1 MKRHLTAWLAR
12 YAIGVLL
19 LLAFVC
25 TVILVAAEQ
34 YVALGIFWGIIL
46 MLLLILPML
55 SAWLAKHLAQRLA
68 EPLNKLY
75 FEQALQQCPYP
86 ELQPMMQRMA
96 ELHRS
101 MVAQRADLSDERNR
115 LYVLVE
121 NMREGLVLTDADG
134 QILIYNNA
142 ALQLLNTSQNG
153 TPPLTASD
161 LNSSS
166 EFQTLMQSVLQGNS
180 EETILYAGDTACQL
194 FAGPVRTSVQENAQP
209 DGVVLILLDVSERE
223 KRDVLRREFTSNVSH
238 ELKTPLTS
246 IYGIADMLATGM
258 VKSEDVG
265 GFALRIRDESS
276 RMIALIEDIIRLSRL
291 DDESFSAELVPL
303 DLYHIAGAVLLQLR
317 PAAECRHITI
327 TLHGSSAP
335 IMGVPVIV
343 EEMLYNLCD
352 NAIKYNVDGGSVKL
366 SVRCIGQHPVF
377 TVSDTGIG
385 IPAAERERI
394 FERFYRVDKSHS
406 RQIGGTGLGLSIVK
420 HGAAF
425 HNAVIDLH
433 STPNKGTEI
442 TLRFPGV
449 ETEMEGSTF

>member
-1 MKRHLTAWLAR
+1 MKDYLTVWLAR
-12 YAIGVLL
+12 YATGVLL
-19 LLAFVC
+19 LLAFGC

-34 YVALGIFWGIIL
+34 YVTLGIFWGIIL
-46 MLLLILPML
+46 ILLLIVPLL
-55 SAWLAKHLAQRLA
+55 SARLAKHLAQHLA
-68 EPLNKLY
+68 DPLNKLY

-86 ELQPMMQRMA
+86 ELQPMMRRMA

-115 LYVLVE
+115 LAVLVE

-134 QILIYNNA
+134 RVLVYNNA
-142 ALQLLNTSQNG
+142 ALQLLNTPQSG
-153 TPPLTASD
+153 TPPLTVSD

-166 EFQTLMQSVLQGNS
+166 EFQTLMQSVLQGNRG
-180 EETILYAGDTACQL
+180 ETVLYVNDIACQL
-194 FAGPVRTSVQENAQP
+194 IASPVRTSVQENALP
-209 DGVVLILLDVSERE
+209 DGAVLILLDVSERE

-246 IYGIADMLATGM
+246 IYGIADMLSTGM
-258 VKSEDVG
+258 VKPEDVS
-265 GFALRIRDESS
+265 GFAVRIRDEST

-291 DDESFSAELVPL
+291 DDESFSAELVPI
-303 DLYHIAGAVLLQLR
+303 DLYHVAGAVLLQLR
-317 PAAECRHITI
+317 PAAENRHITI
-327 TLHGSSAP
+327 TLHGGSAP

-352 NAIKYNVDGGSVKL
+352 NAIKYNVDGGNVKL
-366 SVRCIGQHPVF
+366 SVRHIGQHSVF

-385 IPAAERERI
+385 IPAADRERI

-425 HNAVIDLH
+425 HNAAIELH
-433 STPNKGTEI
+433 STIHKGTEI
-442 TLRFPGV
+442 TLRFPSA
-449 ETEMEGSTF
+449 ETEV

>member
-1 MKRHLTAWLAR
+1 MKRYLTTWLAR
-12 YAIGVLL
+12 YATGVLL

-25 TVILVAAEQ
+25 TVILAAAEQ
-34 YVALGIFWGIIL
+34 YVILGIFWGIIL
-46 MLLLILPML
+46 ILLLMIPLL
-55 SAWLAKHLAQRLA
+55 SARLAKHLAQHLA

-96 ELHRS
+96 ELHRR

-115 LYVLVE
+115 LSVLVE

-134 QILIYNNA
+134 RVLVYNNA
-142 ALQLLNTSQNG
+142 ALQLLNTPPNG
-153 TPPLTASD
+153 TPPLTVSD
-161 LNSSS
+161 LNSSN
-166 EFQTLMQSVLQGNS
+166 EFRTLMQSVLQGNRG
-180 EETILYAGDTACQL
+180 ETVLYMDDTACQL
-194 FAGPVRTSVQENAQP
+194 FASPVCTSVQENALP

-246 IYGIADMLATGM
+246 IYGIADMLSTGM
-258 VKSEDVG
+258 VKPEDVS
-265 GFALRIRDESS
+265 GFAVRIRDESS

-291 DDESFSAELVPL
+291 DDESFSAELVPI
-303 DLYHIAGAVLLQLR
+303 DLYHVAGAVLLQLR
-317 PAAECRHITI
+317 PAAESRHISI
-327 TLHGSSAP
+327 TLHGGSAP

-366 SVRCIGQHPVF
+366 AVRHIGQHSVF

-385 IPAAERERI
+385 IPAADCERI

-425 HNAVIDLH
+425 HNAAIDLH
-433 STPNKGTEI
+433 STPHKGTEI
-442 TLRFPGV
+442 TLRFPSA
-449 ETEMEGSTF
+449 ETEA

>member
-1 MKRHLTAWLAR
+1 MKRHLTAWFVR
-12 YAIGVLL
+12 YVTSVLL
-19 LLAFVC
+19 LPVLVC
-25 TVILVAAEQ
+25 TVIFVVTEQ
-34 YVALGIFWGIIL
+34 YVYLGILWGVTL
-46 MLLLILPML
+46 FLLLMIPPF
-55 SAWLAKHLAQRLA
+55 SAWLAKHLARRLA

-96 ELHRS
+96 KLHRS

-134 QILIYNNA
+134 RILVYNNA
-142 ALQLLNTSQNG
+142 ALQLLGTSQNT
-153 TPPLTASD
+153 TPPLTLSD

-166 EFQTLMQSVLQGNS
+166 EFQALMRSVLQGNS
-180 EETILYAGDTACQL
+180 GEIMLYADDIACQL
-194 FAGPVRTSVQENAQP
+194 FASPVRTSVQGNALP

-223 KRDVLRREFTSNVSH
+223 KRDTLRREFTSNVSH

-258 VKSEDVG
+258 VKSEDVS
-265 GFALRIRDESS
+265 GFAVRIRDESS

-291 DDESFSAELVPL
+291 DDESFSAELVPI
-303 DLYHIAGAVLLQLR
+303 DLYHVAGSVLLQLR
-317 PAAECRHITI
+317 PAAEQRHISI
-327 TLHGSSAP
+327 TLHGGSAQ

-366 SVRCIGQHPVF
+366 SVRYIGRYAVF

-385 IPAAERERI
+385 IPAADIDRI

-406 RQIGGTGLGLSIVK
+406 RRIGGTGLGLSIVK

-433 STPNKGTEI
+433 STPHKGTEI
-442 TLRFPGV
+442 TLRFPIAEV
-449 ETEMEGSTF
+449 ESDA

>member
-1 MKRHLTAWLAR
+1 MKRHLTAWFVR
-12 YAIGVLL
+12 YAMSVLL
-19 LLAFVC
+19 LPVLVC
-25 TVILVAAEQ
+25 TVIFVATEQ
-34 YVALGIFWGIIL
+34 YVYLGILWGVTL
-46 MLLLILPML
+46 FLLLMIPPF
-55 SAWLAKHLAQRLA
+55 SAWLAKYLARRLA

-96 ELHRS
+96 KLHRS

-134 QILIYNNA
+134 RILVYNNA
-142 ALQLLNTSQNG
+142 ALQLLGTPQNA
-153 TPPLTASD
+153 TPPLTLSE
-161 LNSSS
+161 LSSSS
-166 EFQTLMQSVLQGNS
+166 EFQALMRSVLQGNS
-180 EETILYAGDTACQL
+180 GEIILYADDIACQL
-194 FAGPVRTSVQENAQP
+194 FASPVRTSVQENALP

-223 KRDVLRREFTSNVSH
+223 KRDTLRREFTSNVSH

-258 VKSEDVG
+258 VKSEDVS
-265 GFALRIRDESS
+265 GFAVRIRDESS
-276 RMIALIEDIIRLSRL
+276 RMIALIEDIIRLSQL
-291 DDESFSAELVPL
+291 DDESFSAELVPI
-303 DLYHIAGAVLLQLR
+303 DLYHVAGSVLLQLR
-317 PAAECRHITI
+317 PAAEQRHISI
-327 TLHGSSAP
+327 TLHGGSAP

-352 NAIKYNVDGGSVKL
+352 NAIKYNVDSGSVEL
-366 SVRCIGQHPVF
+366 SVRYIGQHSVF

-385 IPAAERERI
+385 IPAADLDRI

-433 STPNKGTEI
+433 STPHKGTEI
-442 TLRFPGV
+442 TLRFPAAEAES
-449 ETEMEGSTF
+449 ET

>member
-1 MKRHLTAWLAR
+1 MKRHLTAWFVR
-12 YAIGVLL
+12 YVTSVLL
-19 LLAFVC
+19 LPVLVC
-25 TVILVAAEQ
+25 TVIFVATEQ
-34 YVALGIFWGIIL
+34 YVYLSIL
-46 MLLLILPML
+46 WVVTLFLLLMIPPF

-96 ELHRS
+96 KLHRS
-101 MVAQRADLSDERNR
+101 MIAQRTDLSDERNR

-134 QILIYNNA
+134 RILVYNNA
-142 ALQLLNTSQNG
+142 ALQLLGTPQNT
-153 TPPLTASD
+153 TPPLTLSD

-166 EFQTLMQSVLQGNS
+166 EFQALMQSVLQGNS
-180 EETILYAGDTACQL
+180 GEIILYADDIACQL
-194 FAGPVRTSVQENAQP
+194 FASPVRTSVQENALP

-223 KRDVLRREFTSNVSH
+223 KRDTLRREFTSNVSH

-258 VKSEDVG
+258 VKSEDVS
-265 GFALRIRDESS
+265 GFAVRIRDESS
-276 RMIALIEDIIRLSRL
+276 RMIALIEDIIRLSQL
-291 DDESFSAELVPL
+291 DDESFSAELVPI
-303 DLYHIAGAVLLQLR
+303 DLYHVAGSVLLQLR
-317 PAAECRHITI
+317 PAAEKHHISI
-327 TLHGSSAP
+327 TLHGGSAQ

-366 SVRCIGQHPVF
+366 SVRYIGQYAVF

-385 IPAAERERI
+385 IPAADIDRI

-433 STPNKGTEI
+433 STPHKGTEI
-442 TLRFPGV
+442 TLRFPSAEV
-449 ETEMEGSTF
+449 ESEA